1 MSGMN
6 KEKTISIKRRVII
19 SVLILILGTIVSC
32 FVLAVTSLVSDIKQR
47 NDEISSIL
55 DNYTE
60 YSDSLFG
67 IFWLN

>member
-1 MSGMN
+1 MN